1 MTHPLH
7 SHPVPFN
14 ARRRGHVQGETMSNT
29 TNPNSTRTIW
39 ILALTLYAGT
49 LLFGGLTLIL
59 NPTMGTF
66 LAMFGF
72 FVVVGGVSIA
82 TIRMLLAT
90 PSKNAPVNTTVFN
103 N

>member
-1 MTHPLH
+1 
-7 SHPVPFN
+7 
-14 ARRRGHVQGETMSNT
+14 MSNT